1 MAAPPHPVPLPEE
14 LGVGKSLLDPEGQGT
29 PGYRCARPGAA
40 VVPRALP
47 PPRLRGLGMGLGT
60 GTGHPP
66 APPPSLPPSPPL
78 LIILFLNQG
87 IRINTS
93 LLMLW

>member
-1 MAAPPHPVPLPEE
+1 MPPWSP
-14 LGVGKSLLDPEGQGT
+14 
-29 PGYRCARPGAA
+29 R
-40 VVPRALP
+40 VVPPLQGL
-47 PPRLRGLGMGLGT
+47 RLLGMGT
-60 GTGHPP
+60 GMGDG
-66 APPPSLPPSPPL
+66 ASSRSRPSPPL

>member
-1 MAAPPHPVPLPEE
+1 MTAQPHPNAASAPSRRPQAGRIPVGWRGAGGGPGEVAAPW
-14 LGVGKSLLDPEGQGT
+14 GEGQPGT
-29 PGYRCARPGAA
+29 A
-40 VVPRALP
+40 VVPRPLP
-47 PPRLRGLGMGLGT
+47 PPQGLGLL

-66 APPPSLPPSPPL
+66 APPPSPPL